1 MNGVDLGI
9 EGRTALV
16 CGSSRGLGKACAFS
30 LATAGVE
37 VILNGRNEET
47 LRQSVGELSAL
58 IGRPVASVVGDV
70 TTETGRVQV
79 LSVCAQPDILVTNSG
94 GPPPGSFE
102 DWGEPEWLAALNA
115 NMVAPIQIIRRV
127 IGGMRG
133 RRWGRI
139 INITSSA
146 VKAPLPLLG
155 LSNGAR
161 AGLTGFVAGLAREVA
176 RDGVT
181 INNMLPGNFATDRLD
196 SYVRSLASRRG
207 IVPSAVMHELKAA
220 NPTGRVGD
228 PREFGAMCAFICST
242 HAGYFTGQNVLL
254 DGGAY
259 PGVF

>member
-1 MNGVDLGI
+1 
-9 EGRTALV
+9 
-16 CGSSRGLGKACAFS
+16 LGKACAFS
-30 LATAGVE
+30 LATAGVD
-37 VILNGRNEET
+37 VVLNGRDEET
-47 LRQSVGELSAL
+47 LRESADELSAA
-58 IGRPVASVVGDV
+58 IGRPVARVAGDV
-70 TTETGRVQV
+70 TTEAGRFEV
-79 LSVCAQPDILVTNSG
+79 LNVCGQPDILITNAG

-102 DWGEPEWLAALNA
+102 DWDDQEWLSALNA
-115 NMVAPIQIIRRV
+115 NMVAPIQLIRRV

-161 AGLTGFVAGLAREVA
+161 AGLTGFIAGLAREVA
-176 RDGVT
+176 GEGIT

-207 IVPSAVMHELKAA
+207 ISPSVVMDELKTA

-242 HAGYFTGQNVLL
+242 HAGFLTGQNILL